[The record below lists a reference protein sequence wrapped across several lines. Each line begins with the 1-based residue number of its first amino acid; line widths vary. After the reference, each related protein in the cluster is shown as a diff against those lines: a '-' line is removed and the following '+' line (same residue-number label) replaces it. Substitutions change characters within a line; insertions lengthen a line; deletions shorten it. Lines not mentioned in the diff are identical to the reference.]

1 MRINWLNLSTVA
13 SAAILIG
20 TMLFGLAYATGWA
33 LGGLLGLGE
42 IGAYF
47 FEVVFSLLAALAMF
61 AFLRS
66 ANRAEPIIDRDDLDA
81 AGPEE
86 RQVEREE

>member
-1 MRINWLNLSTVA
+1 MRINWLNLTTVG

-20 TMLFGLAYATGWA
+20 TMVFGLAYATGWA
-33 LGGLLGLGE
+33 LGGFLGLGD

-47 FEVVFSLLAALAMF
+47 FEGVFLLISAAGML

-66 ANRAEPIIDRDDLDA
+66 AIEAEPIFERRDRSET
-81 AGPEE
+81 P
-86 RQVEREE
+86 